1 MRSRLNVP
9 LPPTLDNCLGH
20 IPIILTDGPVRP
32 RHSVDCTAATS
43 L

>member
-9 LPPTLDNCLGH
+9 LPPTLGNYLRH
-20 IPIILTDGPVRP
+20 IPISLMDEPVRP